1 MRAAWVISMQPKLGD
16 QQSRFAQDLGVG
28 LSSMGGLSV
37 LKPCWFAWDW
47 GLSQDTRLGCSNWDA
62 WATLKESLFQM
73 LLIPGTAPYLEFR
86 GPP

>member
-28 LSSMGGLSV
+28 LSSMRGRLSV

-47 GLSQDTRLGCSNWDA
+47 GLSQDTRLGCSN
-62 WATLKESLFQM
+62 
-73 LLIPGTAPYLEFR
+73 
-86 GPP
+86 